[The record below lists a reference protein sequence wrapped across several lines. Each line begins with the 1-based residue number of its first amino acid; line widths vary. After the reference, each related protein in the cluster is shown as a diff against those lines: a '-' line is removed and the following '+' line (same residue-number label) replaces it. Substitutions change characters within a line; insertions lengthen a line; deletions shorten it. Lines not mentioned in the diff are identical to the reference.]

1 MRLSDYIA
9 KFFKKKGSDI
19 CFAITGAGNL
29 RIIESLSNVMKY
41 VCPHHE
47 QAAVMSAITYWRA
60 SNKLPVVTV
69 TGGPGAL
76 NSLIGL
82 ADAHLDSIP
91 LILLAGQ
98 EKAEYVKK
106 QTHMRALG
114 VQGLKM
120 WEVVQNLT
128 KKSYIVTNPNDIHS
142 ILEEAYLEATTG
154 RPGPVWIEIPQDL
167 QWVEVEDE
175 NLILASIEI
184 KNNTVS
190 DQDVEYILSAI
201 KSAKRPLIW
210 SGNGIRLSDSLEQ
223 FKSLLEK
230 LQIPV
235 LSTWQ
240 AADIIKDD
248 HPLFVGR
255 AGQYGQ
261 RHANFA
267 LQSCD
272 LLLCLGTRVA
282 LPQRGFNDS
291 NFAPNATKI
300 IVDIDD
306 TELSKF
312 EFENYKPI
320 CSDVRQVI
328 EKLSNKVDEI
338 ISFESWLSLCNVWK
352 KKYSMVN
359 EDYSS
364 EGINSYFFID
374 KLSDYLNDD
383 EIIVT
388 DMGTSLTC
396 THATIRLKKDQR
408 IITST
413 GLGEMGF
420 GIPGAVGASLASGKR
435 VVLVCGEGSL
445 MMNLQELQTVQNL
458 NLPIILLMLNNSGYL
473 TIKHTHHALYKTNG
487 NATATD
493 ASNGVTFPNFE
504 KIAYAFDLD
513 YQYVHDEQSFQN
525 LLDKFHDINKSVFI
539 EIKMPEYQELIPKM
553 AVQINDKGE
562 MFTPSLE
569 YMYPF
574 LPEDIVITE
583 MQIARS
589 INEH

>member
-1 MRLSDYIA
+1 MKLSDYIA
-9 KFFKKKGSDI
+9 KFFKEKGSDI
-19 CFAITGAGNL
+19 CFAITGAGNI
-29 RIIESLSNVMKY
+29 RIIESFSNVMKY

-574 LPEDIVITE
+574 LHEDIVTTE

>member
-1 MRLSDYIA
+1 MKLSDYIA
-9 KFFKKKGSDI
+9 KFFKEKGSDI
-19 CFAITGAGNL
+19 CFAITGAGNI

-47 QAAVMSAITYWRA
+47 QAAVMSAITYWRT

-98 EKAEYVKK
+98 EKAEYVKNHA
-106 QTHMRALG
+106 HMRALG

-128 KKSYIVTNPNDIHS
+128 KKSYLVTNPDDIHS
-142 ILEEAYLEATTG
+142 ILEEAYIEATTG
-154 RPGPVWIEIPQDL
+154 RPGPVWIEVPQDL
-167 QWVEVEDE
+167 QWVEVKDE
-175 NLILASIEI
+175 NVNNSDIQI
-184 KNNTVS
+184 KNNIVN

-282 LPQRGFNDS
+282 LPQRGFKDS
-291 NFAPNATKI
+291 NFAPNAKKI
-300 IVDIDD
+300 IVDIDS

-320 CSDVRQVI
+320 CSDVKQVI

-338 ISFESWLSLCNVWK
+338 ISFEPWLSLCNVWK

-420 GIPGAVGASLASGKR
+420 GIPGAVGACLASGKR

-458 NLPIILLMLNNSGYL
+458 NLPIIFLMLNNSGYL

-493 ASNGVTFPNFE
+493 ASNGVTFPNFK
-504 KIAYAFDLD
+504 KIAYAFDFD
-513 YQYVHDEQSFQN
+513 YEYVDDEHSFQN
-525 LLDKFHDINKSVFI
+525 LLDKFHDINKSVFV

-553 AVQINDKGE
+553 AVQINEKGE

-574 LPEDIVITE
+574 LPEDIVTTE

>member
-1 MRLSDYIA
+1 
-9 KFFKKKGSDI
+9 
-19 CFAITGAGNL
+19 
-29 RIIESLSNVMKY
+29 MK
-41 VCPHHE
+41 
-47 QAAVMSAITYWRA
+47 
-60 SNKLPVVTV
+60 
-69 TGGPGAL
+69 
-76 NSLIGL
+76 
-82 ADAHLDSIP
+82 
-91 LILLAGQ
+91 
-98 EKAEYVKK
+98 
-106 QTHMRALG
+106 
-114 VQGLKM
+114 
-120 WEVVQNLT
+120 
-128 KKSYIVTNPNDIHS
+128 
-142 ILEEAYLEATTG
+142 
-154 RPGPVWIEIPQDL
+154 
-167 QWVEVEDE
+167 DE
-175 NLILASIEI
+175 NLILPNIEI

-312 EFENYKPI
+312 EFKNYKPI
-320 CSDVRQVI
+320 CSDVKQII

-338 ISFESWLSLCNVWK
+338 ISFEPWLSLCNVWK
-352 KKYSMVN
+352 KKYPMVS
-359 EDYSS
+359 EDYSC

-396 THATIRLKKDQR
+396 THAAIRLKKDQR

-420 GIPGAVGASLASGKR
+420 GVPGAVGASLASGKR
-435 VVLVCGEGSL
+435 VVLICGEGSL

-504 KIAYAFDLD
+504 KIAYAFDFD
-513 YQYVHDEQSFQN
+513 YQYVDDEQSFEN
-525 LLDKFHDINKSVFI
+525 LLSKFHDINKSVFI

-574 LPEDIVITE
+574 LPEDIVTTE

>member
-9 KFFKKKGSDI
+9 KFFKEKGSDI
-19 CFAITGAGNL
+19 CFAITGAGNI

-98 EKAEYVKK
+98 EKAEYVKN

-128 KKSYIVTNPNDIHS
+128 KKSYLVTNPNNIHS

-175 NLILASIEI
+175 NINLPNIEI

-282 LPQRGFNDS
+282 LPQRGFNDA

-458 NLPIILLMLNNSGYL
+458 NLPIILLLLNNSGYL

-513 YQYVHDEQSFQN
+513 YQHVYDEQSFQN
-525 LLDKFHDINKSVFI
+525 LLNKFHDINKSVFI

-574 LPEDIVITE
+574 LPEDIVTTE
-583 MQIARS
+583 MQVARR

>member
-9 KFFKKKGSDI
+9 KFFKEKGSDI
-19 CFAITGAGNL
+19 CFAITGAGNI

-98 EKAEYVKK
+98 EKAEYVKN

-128 KKSYIVTNPNDIHS
+128 KKSYLVTNPNDIHS

-175 NLILASIEI
+175 NINLPNIEI

-210 SGNGIRLSDSLEQ
+210 SGNGIRLSDSLKQ
-223 FKSLLEK
+223 SKSLLEK

-282 LPQRGFNDS
+282 LPQRGFNDA

-396 THATIRLKKDQR
+396 THATIRLRKDQR

-458 NLPIILLMLNNSGYL
+458 NLPIILLLLNNSGYL

-487 NATATD
+487 NAAATD
-493 ASNGVTFPNFE
+493 ARNGVTFPNFE
-504 KIAYAFDLD
+504 KIAYGFDLD

-574 LPEDIVITE
+574 LPEDIVTTE

>member
-9 KFFKKKGSDI
+9 KFFKEKGSDI
-19 CFAITGAGNL
+19 CFAITGAGNI

-98 EKAEYVKK
+98 EKAEYVKN

-175 NLILASIEI
+175 NINLPNIEI

-282 LPQRGFNDS
+282 LPQRGFNDA

-338 ISFESWLSLCNVWK
+338 ISFDSWLSLCNVWK

-364 EGINSYFFID
+364 GGINSYFFID

-458 NLPIILLMLNNSGYL
+458 NLPIILLLLNNSGYL

-487 NATATD
+487 NAAATD
-493 ASNGVTFPNFE
+493 ARNGVTFPNFE
-504 KIAYAFDLD
+504 KIAYGFDLD

-574 LPEDIVITE
+574 LPEDIVTTE

>member
-1 MRLSDYIA
+1 MKLSDYIA
-9 KFFKKKGSDI
+9 KFFKEKGSDI

-29 RIIESLSNVMKY
+29 RIIESLSNAMRY

-47 QAAVMSAITYWRA
+47 QAAVMSAITYWRT

-98 EKAEYVKK
+98 EKAEYVKN

-120 WEVVQNLT
+120 WEVVKNLT
-128 KKSYIVTNPNDIHS
+128 KKSYLVTDPDDIHS
-142 ILEEAYLEATTG
+142 ILEEAYIEATTG

-167 QWVEVEDE
+167 QWVEVKDE
-175 NLILASIEI
+175 NLILPNIEI

-312 EFENYKPI
+312 VFENYKPI
-320 CSDVRQVI
+320 CSDVKQVI
-328 EKLSNKVDEI
+328 EKLFNKVDEI
-338 ISFESWLSLCNVWK
+338 ISFKPWLSLCNVWK
-352 KKYSMVN
+352 KKYPMVS
-359 EDYSS
+359 EDYSC

-396 THATIRLKKDQR
+396 THAAIRLKKDQR

-420 GIPGAVGASLASGKR
+420 GVPGAVGASLASGKR
-435 VVLVCGEGSL
+435 VVLICGEGSL

-504 KIAYAFDLD
+504 KIAYAFDFD
-513 YQYVHDEQSFQN
+513 YQYVDDEQSFEN
-525 LLDKFHDINKSVFI
+525 LLSKFHDINKSVFI

-574 LPEDIVITE
+574 LPEDIVTTE

>member
-1 MRLSDYIA
+1 M
-9 KFFKKKGSDI
+9 
-19 CFAITGAGNL
+19 
-29 RIIESLSNVMKY
+29 
-41 VCPHHE
+41 
-47 QAAVMSAITYWRA
+47 
-60 SNKLPVVTV
+60 
-69 TGGPGAL
+69 
-76 NSLIGL
+76 
-82 ADAHLDSIP
+82 
-91 LILLAGQ
+91 
-98 EKAEYVKK
+98 
-106 QTHMRALG
+106 
-114 VQGLKM
+114 
-120 WEVVQNLT
+120 
-128 KKSYIVTNPNDIHS
+128 
-142 ILEEAYLEATTG
+142 
-154 RPGPVWIEIPQDL
+154 
-167 QWVEVEDE
+167 
-175 NLILASIEI
+175 
-184 KNNTVS
+184 
-190 DQDVEYILSAI
+190 
-201 KSAKRPLIW
+201 
-210 SGNGIRLSDSLEQ
+210 
-223 FKSLLEK
+223 
-230 LQIPV
+230 
-235 LSTWQ
+235 
-240 AADIIKDD
+240 
-248 HPLFVGR
+248 
-255 AGQYGQ
+255 
-261 RHANFA
+261 
-267 LQSCD
+267 
-272 LLLCLGTRVA
+272 
-282 LPQRGFNDS
+282 
-291 NFAPNATKI
+291 
-300 IVDIDD
+300 
-306 TELSKF
+306 
-312 EFENYKPI
+312 
-320 CSDVRQVI
+320 
-328 EKLSNKVDEI
+328 
-338 ISFESWLSLCNVWK
+338 WK
-352 KKYSMVN
+352 KKYPMVN

-396 THATIRLKKDQR
+396 THAAIRLKKDQR

-435 VVLVCGEGSL
+435 VVLICGEGSL

-525 LLDKFHDINKSVFI
+525 LLNKFHDINKSVFV

-574 LPEDIVITE
+574 LPEDIVTTE

>member
-9 KFFKKKGSDI
+9 KFFKEKGSDI
-19 CFAITGAGNL
+19 CFAITGAGNI

-98 EKAEYVKK
+98 EKAEYVKN

-128 KKSYIVTNPNDIHS
+128 KKSYLVTNPNNIHS

-175 NLILASIEI
+175 NINLPNIEI

-282 LPQRGFNDS
+282 LPQRGFNDA

-396 THATIRLKKDQR
+396 THATIRLRKDQR

-458 NLPIILLMLNNSGYL
+458 NLPIILLLLNNSGYL

-487 NATATD
+487 NAAATD
-493 ASNGVTFPNFE
+493 ARNGVTFPNFE
-504 KIAYAFDLD
+504 KIAYGFDLD
-513 YQYVHDEQSFQN
+513 YQYVHDEQSFLN

-574 LPEDIVITE
+574 LPEDIVTTE

>member
-9 KFFKKKGSDI
+9 KFFKEKGSDI

-47 QAAVMSAITYWRA
+47 QAAVMSAITYWRT

-98 EKAEYVKK
+98 EKAEYVKN

-114 VQGLKM
+114 IQGLKM

-128 KKSYIVTNPNDIHS
+128 KKSYLVTNPNDIHS

-167 QWVEVEDE
+167 QWIEVEDE
-175 NLILASIEI
+175 NINLPNIEI

-210 SGNGIRLSDSLEQ
+210 SGNGIRLSESIEQ

-300 IVDIDD
+300 IVDIDE

-312 EFENYKPI
+312 EFGNYKPI
-320 CSDVRQVI
+320 CSDVKQII
-328 EKLSNKVDEI
+328 EKLSNEVDEI
-338 ISFESWLSLCNVWK
+338 ISFKPWLSLCNVWK
-352 KKYSMVN
+352 KKYPMVN
-359 EDYSS
+359 KDYSC

-396 THATIRLKKDQR
+396 THAAIRLKKDQR

-420 GIPGAVGASLASGKR
+420 GVPGAVGASLASGKR
-435 VVLVCGEGSL
+435 VVLICGEGSL

-504 KIAYAFDLD
+504 KIAYAFDFD
-513 YQYVHDEQSFQN
+513 YQYVDDEQSFEN
-525 LLDKFHDINKSVFI
+525 LLSKFHDINKSVFI

-574 LPEDIVITE
+574 LHEDIVTTE

>member
-9 KFFKKKGSDI
+9 KFFKEKGSDI
-19 CFAITGAGNL
+19 CFAITGAGNI

-98 EKAEYVKK
+98 EKAEYVKN

-128 KKSYIVTNPNDIHS
+128 KKSYLVTNPNDIHS

-175 NLILASIEI
+175 NINLPNIEI

-282 LPQRGFNDS
+282 LPQRGFNDA

-396 THATIRLKKDQR
+396 THATIRLRKDQR

-445 MMNLQELQTVQNL
+445 MMNLQELQTVQSL
-458 NLPIILLMLNNSGYL
+458 NLPIILLLLNNSGYL

-487 NATATD
+487 NAAATD
-493 ASNGVTFPNFE
+493 AKNGVTFPNFE
-504 KIAYAFDLD
+504 KIAYGFDLD

-574 LPEDIVITE
+574 LPEDIVTTE

>member
-1 MRLSDYIA
+1 MRMSDYIA
-9 KFFKKKGSDI
+9 NFFKNKGSDI
-19 CFAITGAGNL
+19 CFAITGAGNI
-29 RIIESLSNVMKY
+29 RIVESLSNVMKY

-47 QAAVMSAITYWRA
+47 QAAVMSAITYWRT

-98 EKAEYVKK
+98 EKAEYVKN

-128 KKSYIVTNPNDIHS
+128 KKSYLVTNPNDIHS

-167 QWVEVEDE
+167 QWIEVEDE
-175 NLILASIEI
+175 NINLPNIEI

-190 DQDVEYILSAI
+190 DQDIEYILSAI

-210 SGNGIRLSDSLEQ
+210 SGNGIRLSESLEQ

-282 LPQRGFNDS
+282 LPQRGFNDA

-328 EKLSNKVDEI
+328 EKISNKVDEI

-458 NLPIILLMLNNSGYL
+458 NLPIILLLLNNSGYL

-487 NATATD
+487 NAAATD
-493 ASNGVTFPNFE
+493 ARNGVTFPNFE
-504 KIAYAFDLD
+504 KVAYAFDLD
-513 YQYVHDEQSFQN
+513 YKYVHDEQSFQN
-525 LLDKFHDINKSVFI
+525 LLNKFHDINKSVFI

-574 LPEDIVITE
+574 LPQDIVTTE

>member
-9 KFFKKKGSDI
+9 KFFKEKGSDI
-19 CFAITGAGNL
+19 CFAITGAGNI

-98 EKAEYVKK
+98 EKAEYVKN

-128 KKSYIVTNPNDIHS
+128 KKSYLVTNPNDIHS

-175 NLILASIEI
+175 NINLPNIEI

-282 LPQRGFNDS
+282 LPQRGFNDA

-396 THATIRLKKDQR
+396 THATIRLRKDQR

-458 NLPIILLMLNNSGYL
+458 NLPIILLLLNNSGYL

-487 NATATD
+487 NAAATD
-493 ASNGVTFPNFE
+493 ARNGVTFPNFE
-504 KIAYAFDLD
+504 KIAYGFDLD

-574 LPEDIVITE
+574 LPEDIVTTE

>member
-1 MRLSDYIA
+1 MRLSDYVA
-9 KFFKKKGSDI
+9 NFFKNKGSDI

-29 RIIESLSNVMKY
+29 RVIESFSSVMRY

-47 QAAVMSAITYWRA
+47 QAAVMSAITYWRTCGR
-60 SNKLPVVTV
+60 LPVVTV

-91 LILLAGQ
+91 LILIAGQ
-98 EKAEYVKK
+98 EKAEYIYSNDK
-106 QTHMRALG
+106 MRALG

-128 KKSYIVTNPNDIHS
+128 KKSFIVTDPHKIKS
-142 ILEEAYLEATTG
+142 ILEEAYHEATTG

-167 QWVEVEDE
+167 QWAEIEPNDLESHLYDFNSFHVSEED
-175 NLILASIEI
+175 IDFI
-184 KNNTVS
+184 V
-190 DQDVEYILSAI
+190 SAI
-201 KSAKRPLIW
+201 KLAKRPLIW
-210 SGNGIRLSDSLEQ
+210 SGNGIRLSNSVDE
-223 FKSLLEK
+223 FKNLLK
-230 LQIPV
+230 IIQVPV

-248 HPLFVGR
+248 HPLYVGR

-272 LLLCLGTRVA
+272 LLICFGTRVA
-282 LPQRGFNDS
+282 LPQRGFNDEK
-291 NFAPNATKI
+291 FAPDAIKI
-300 IVDIDD
+300 IIDIDP

-312 EFENYKPI
+312 KFNNLKTI
-320 CSDVRQVI
+320 CCDVKEVI
-328 EKLSNKVDEI
+328 NKLSREFDSLV
-338 ISFESWLSLCNVWK
+338 SFKPWLDLCNSWK
-352 KKYSMVN
+352 IKYPMVTEKYST
-359 EDYSS
+359 

-383 EIIVT
+383 EIVVT

-396 THATIRLKKDQR
+396 THATIKLKKDQR

-420 GIPGAVGASLASGKR
+420 GVPGAVGASLASGKR

-445 MMNLQELQTVQNL
+445 MMNLQELQTLKSL
-458 NLPIILLMLNNSGYL
+458 NLPVIILMLNNNGYL

-493 ASNGVTFPNFE
+493 SFNGVTFPSFKKVASAFE
-504 KIAYAFDLD
+504 FDYRLID
-513 YQYVHDEQSFQN
+513 DEESFEN
-525 LLDKFHDINKSVFI
+525 LLKDFSSLNDSIFV
-539 EIKMPEYQELIPKM
+539 EIKMPVYQELIPKM

-574 LPEDIVITE
+574 LLDDIVKNE
-583 MQIARS
+583 MDIARN
-589 INEH
+589 INEY

>member
-1 MRLSDYIA
+1 MRMSDYIA
-9 KFFKKKGSDI
+9 KFFKNKGSDI
-19 CFAITGAGNL
+19 CFAITGAGNI
-29 RIIESLSNVMKY
+29 RIIESLSNVMRY

-47 QAAVMSAITYWRA
+47 QAAVMAAITYWRT

-98 EKAEYVKK
+98 EKAEYVKN
-106 QTHMRALG
+106 QAYMRALG

-128 KKSYIVTNPNDIHS
+128 KKSYIVTNPDDIHS
-142 ILEEAYLEATTG
+142 ILEEAYIEATTG

-167 QWVEVEDE
+167 QWADVKNE
-175 NLILASIEI
+175 NVYLQNIEI
-184 KNNTVS
+184 KNS
-190 DQDVEYILSAI
+190 IIDDQDIEYILSAI

-210 SGNGIRLSDSLEQ
+210 SGNGIRLSNSTEQ
-223 FKSLLEK
+223 FKKLLQK
-230 LQIPV
+230 LQVPV

-282 LPQRGFNDS
+282 LPQRGFNDA
-291 NFAPNATKI
+291 NFAPNAKKI
-300 IVDIDD
+300 IVDIDS

-312 EFENYKPI
+312 NFENYKPI
-320 CSDVRQVI
+320 CCDVKEVI
-328 EKLSNKVDEI
+328 DKLSAKTNEV
-338 ISFESWLSLCNVWK
+338 ISFKPWLNLCNIWK
-352 KKYSMVN
+352 QKYPMVT

-364 EGINSYFFID
+364 EGINSYFLIN
-374 KLSDYLNDD
+374 KLSDHMNDD

-396 THATIRLKKDQR
+396 THATIRLKKNQR
-408 IITST
+408 LITST

-420 GIPGAVGASLASGKR
+420 GVPGAIGASLGSGKR

-445 MMNLQELQTVQNL
+445 MMNLQELQTVSGL
-458 NLPIILLMLNNSGYL
+458 KLPIIILMLNNEGYL
-473 TIKHTHHALYKTNG
+473 TIKHTHHALYKTEG

-493 ASNGVTFPNFE
+493 QNNGVTFPDF
-504 KIAYAFDLD
+504 KKVAYAFGFD
-513 YQYVHDEQSFQN
+513 YKMVNDKISLEELMNN
-525 LLDKFHDINKSVFI
+525 LSNINTSIFV
-539 EIKMPEYQELIPKM
+539 EIKMPQYQELIPKM
-553 AVQINDKGE
+553 TVQINDKGE

-574 LPEDIVITE
+574 LPDNVVKDE
-583 MQIARS
+583 MDLARNL
-589 INEH
+589 NEH

>member
-1 MRLSDYIA
+1 MKLSDYVA
-9 KFFKKKGSDI
+9 KFFKDKGSDI

-29 RIIESLSNVMKY
+29 RLIESLSKVMKY

-47 QAAVMSAITYWRA
+47 QAAVMSAITYWRT

-82 ADAHLDSIP
+82 ADAHLDSFP
-91 LILLAGQ
+91 VILLAGQ
-98 EKAEYVKK
+98 EKAEYIGKNS
-106 QTHMRALG
+106 HMRALG

-120 WEVVQNLT
+120 WEVVENLV
-128 KKSYIVTNPNDIHS
+128 KKSYIVTNPKEIHN
-142 ILEEAYLEATTG
+142 ILEEAFLEATTG
-154 RPGPVWIEIPQDL
+154 RPGPVWIEIPQDT
-167 QWVEVEDE
+167 QWAEVQD
-175 NLILASIEI
+175 SIPAMISKCETS
-184 KNNTVS
+184 NVLDS
-190 DQDVEYILSAI
+190 DINYIISAI
-201 KSAKRPLIW
+201 QQSKRPLIW
-210 SGNGIRLSDSLEQ
+210 SGNGIRLSESTEG
-223 FKSLLEK
+223 FKKLLETLK
-230 LQIPV
+230 IPV

-291 NFAPNATKI
+291 SFAPHAIKI
-300 IVDIDD
+300 IVDIDS

-312 EFENYKPI
+312 NFDNFKAI
-320 CSDVRQVI
+320 CGNVKEVI
-328 EKLSNKVDEI
+328 EKLNQKVEDE
-338 ISFESWLSLCNVWK
+338 ISFEPWLSLCNQWK
-352 KKYSMVN
+352 KKYSMVT
-359 EDYSS
+359 EDYTP
-364 EGINSYFFID
+364 EGVNSYFFID
-374 KLSDYLNDD
+374 KLSDFLNDD
-383 EIIVT
+383 EIVVT

-396 THATIRLKKDQR
+396 THAAIRLKKNQR
-408 IITST
+408 LITST

-420 GIPGAVGASLASGKR
+420 GVPGAIGASLGSGKR

-445 MMNLQELQTVQNL
+445 MMNLQELQTVSGL
-458 NLPIILLMLNNSGYL
+458 KLPIIILMLNNEGYL
-473 TIKHTHHALYKTNG
+473 TIKHTHHALYKTEG

-493 ASNGVTFPNFE
+493 QNNGVTFPDF
-504 KIAYAFDLD
+504 KKVAYAFGFD
-513 YQYVHDEQSFQN
+513 YKMVNDKISLEELMNN
-525 LLDKFHDINKSVFI
+525 LSNINTSIFV
-539 EIKMPEYQELIPKM
+539 EIKMPQYQELIPKM

-574 LPEDIVITE
+574 LPDNVVKDE
-583 MQIARS
+583 MDLARNL
-589 INEH
+589 NEH

>member
-9 KFFKKKGSDI
+9 KFFKEKGSDI
-19 CFAITGAGNL
+19 CFAITGAGNI

-47 QAAVMSAITYWRA
+47 QAAVMSAITYWRT

-98 EKAEYVKK
+98 EKAEYVKN

-128 KKSYIVTNPNDIHS
+128 KKSYLVTNPNDIHS

-175 NLILASIEI
+175 NINLPNIEI

-210 SGNGIRLSDSLEQ
+210 SGNGIRLSESLVQ

-282 LPQRGFNDS
+282 LPQRGFNDA

-420 GIPGAVGASLASGKR
+420 GIPGAVGASLASDKR

-458 NLPIILLMLNNSGYL
+458 NLPIILLLLNNSGYL

-487 NATATD
+487 NAAATD
-493 ASNGVTFPNFE
+493 ARNGVTFPNFE

-525 LLDKFHDINKSVFI
+525 LLNKFHDINKSVFI

-574 LPEDIVITE
+574 LPEDIVTTE

>member
-9 KFFKKKGSDI
+9 KFFKEKGSDI
-19 CFAITGAGNL
+19 CFAITGAGNI

-47 QAAVMSAITYWRA
+47 QAAVMSAITYWRT

-128 KKSYIVTNPNDIHS
+128 KKSYLVTNPNDIHS

-175 NLILASIEI
+175 NINLPNIEI

-210 SGNGIRLSDSLEQ
+210 SGNGIRLSESLEQ

-282 LPQRGFNDS
+282 LPQRGFNDA

-458 NLPIILLMLNNSGYL
+458 NLPIILLLLNNSGYL

-487 NATATD
+487 NAAATD
-493 ASNGVTFPNFE
+493 ARNGVTFPNFE

-513 YQYVHDEQSFQN
+513 YQYAHDEQSFQN
-525 LLDKFHDINKSVFI
+525 LLNKFHDINKSVFI

-574 LPEDIVITE
+574 LPEDIVTTE

>member
-9 KFFKKKGSDI
+9 KFFKEKGSDI
-19 CFAITGAGNL
+19 CFAITGAGNI

-98 EKAEYVKK
+98 EKAEYVKN

-128 KKSYIVTNPNDIHS
+128 KKSYLVTNPNDIHS

-175 NLILASIEI
+175 NINLPNIEI

-282 LPQRGFNDS
+282 LPQRGFNDA

-396 THATIRLKKDQR
+396 THATIRLRKDQR

-458 NLPIILLMLNNSGYL
+458 NLPIILLLLNNSGYL

-487 NATATD
+487 NAAATD
-493 ASNGVTFPNFE
+493 ARNGVTFPNFE
-504 KIAYAFDLD
+504 KIAYGFDLD
-513 YQYVHDEQSFQN
+513 YQYVHDEQSFLN

-574 LPEDIVITE
+574 LPEDIVTTE